1 MLAPGPIVAGGEHP
15 DHPSPGSQRLEIP
28 SHRQRR
34 RARTG
39 AGVGARPPTPLREAL
54 APRGAGDA
62 LAPRELLVAR
72 YAGMGL
78 RNREIAERMGV
89 TEGTVKVY
97 LHNLFVK
104 TGVSTRTELALRI
117 GPQSPR

>member
-1 MLAPGPIVAGGEHP
+1 MPIEG
-15 DHPSPGSQRLEIP
+15 R
-28 SHRQRR
+28 
-34 RARTG
+34 
-39 AGVGARPPTPLREAL
+39 
-54 APRGAGDA
+54 DA

-72 YAGMGL
+72 YVGMGL
-78 RNREIAERMGV
+78 RNREIAERMGL

-97 LHNLFVK
+97 LHNLFAK